1 MRRSFYICLLG
12 VGLSFGGC
20 NESVIDCMDHP
31 AWCQNFS
38 LQPLRAIN
46 RADQSARLSV
56 RLDQAE
62 GQPSSAEHADFR
74 VSIEQAVS
82 GMPAIG
88 GGLVLPA
95 PGALADGWEVPL
107 ARPLPEL
114 QTMKCGPAKLYLH
127 ARLRSQP
134 KQTTLV
140 PATDPDS
147 ASYQQHGVADF
158 QIFDERPP
166 TFRGKGQLSGDAPL
180 SNLGLHSSGEQLYV
194 YATLDQSAANFTRLG
209 LGVLTAQTGGISNIT
224 FADITQFVGD
234 TGPARLLMK
243 KTPGMPTLCDQKA
256 ARLTACTQLTSVG
269 DLLKNCFPAPADFS
283 WCFPAKSVA
292 ADAQGTLLAAVDAD
306 GKLRVHNLSIDSGS
320 RTLTAPEWT
329 SGQYTNYRHVA
340 IGDLDGDGV
349 MDVLALRQNDSPLV
363 LLREGQSF
371 NQNKQALATRWA
383 GEFAK
388 NSQVKASDAV
398 VTMGRVDRCRDR
410 SDVRSDVLV
419 ASAGSV
425 AVLTP
430 QVDQTFVKKKLAL
443 EMFPEGSLITALLL
457 ADTDANGDA
466 DLLLVA
472 TWAPPDKQVVYVYAV
487 P

>member
-1 MRRSFYICLLG
+1 MRRSFYLLV

-20 NESVIDCMDHP
+20 DKPVIDCTDHP

-56 RLDQAE
+56 RLEQAE
-62 GQPSSAEHADFR
+62 GQPSSTELADFR
-74 VSIEQAVS
+74 VSIEQTMS

-95 PGALADGWEVPL
+95 PGVLADGWEVPL

-114 QTMKCGPAKLYLH
+114 QTMNCGPAKLYLH

-134 KQTTLV
+134 KQTALV
-140 PATDPDS
+140 PGTDPES

-158 QIFDERPP
+158 QIFDERLP
-166 TFRGKGQLSGDAPL
+166 TSTLKAKSQVTGGAPL
-180 SNLGLHSSGEQLYV
+180 SNLGLHSSGGTLYL
-194 YATLDQSAANFTRLG
+194 YATLDQSATNFTRLG
-209 LGVLTAQTGGISNIT
+209 LGVLTAQTGVISNIS

-234 TGPARLLMK
+234 TGPARVLMK
-243 KTPGMPTLCDQKA
+243 QMPGTPATPCAKIA

-269 DLLKNCFPAPADFS
+269 DLSDMNNCFQAPADFS

-306 GKLRVHNLSIDSGS
+306 GKLRVHNLSIDPVTK
-320 RTLTAPEWT
+320 TLTAPEWT
-329 SGQYTNYRHVA
+329 SGQYTGYRYVA

-371 NQNKQALATRWA
+371 NQNKQTLATRWA

-388 NSQVKASDAV
+388 KSQVKALDAV
-398 VTMGRVDRCRDR
+398 VTMGHFGCHT
-410 SDVRSDVLV
+410 RSDVLV
-419 ASAGSV
+419 AAGGSV
-425 AVLTP
+425 VVLTP
-430 QVDQTFVKKKLAL
+430 QADQTLV
-443 EMFPEGSLITALLL
+443 EGSLLLTALPSQSVITALLL

-472 TWAPPDKQVVYVYAV
+472 TQANQEVYVFGLN
-487 P
+487 